1 MTNHVDCVGTP
12 TLFVHYDLTCCC
24 CCWFG
29 FAFLGRFSFGS
40 HFGVSAQ
47 TAKVLVFAHSCLV
60 LHCHPVWQQWTI
72 QILCI
77 LWFGKGARKLQH
89 VFFSRF
95 FCSLTPHWSFL
106 YLGIFMKHSVLCRA
120 GLLCFVTEEW
130 SQPLWPIVS
139 GFPGFVSKLCT
150 KTDRVVFGDGEGI
163 FPFGSVLLAPLLKGK
178 CMKREGMCRYWQ
190 SRLWCY
196 SWYSDHQIR
205 QTKLPVMFS
214 KLVSIFHPASRE
226 LNVWQ
231 VTFTPLPAVFFC
243 EFAAVHPSRWP
254 S

>member
-1 MTNHVDCVGTP
+1 MTDHVDCVGTP
-12 TLFVHYDLTCCC
+12 TLFVHYNLTFCC

-29 FAFLGRFSFGS
+29 FAFLGRFFLWITFWSFCTDWENS
-40 HFGVSAQ
+40 SF
-47 TAKVLVFAHSCLV
+47 HSLMPAIAML
-60 LHCHPVWQQWTI
+60 LHCPPVWQQWTI

-106 YLGIFMKHSVLCRA
+106 YLEIFMKHSVLSRA
-120 GLLCFVTEEW
+120 HLSCFVTEEW
-130 SQPLWPIVS
+130 SQPLWPVVS
-139 GFPGFVSKLCT
+139 GFPGFVSKLYT
-150 KTDRVVFGDGEGI
+150 NTDRLVFGDGEGI
-163 FPFGSVLLAPLLKGK
+163 FPFAPVLLAPLLKGK

-196 SWYSDHQIR
+196 SWYSDHQIYK
-205 QTKLPVMFS
+205 TKLPVMFS
-214 KLVSIFHPASRE
+214 KLVSIFHPVSGE

-231 VTFTPLPAVFFC
+231 VTFTLLPAVFFC
-243 EFAAVHPSRWP
+243 EFAAVH
-254 S
+254 